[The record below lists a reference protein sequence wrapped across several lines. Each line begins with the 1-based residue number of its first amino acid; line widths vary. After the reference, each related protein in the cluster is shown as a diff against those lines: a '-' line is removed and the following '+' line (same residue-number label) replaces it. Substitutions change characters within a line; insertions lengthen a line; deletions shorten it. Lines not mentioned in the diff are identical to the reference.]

1 MFKQQYLKMC
11 QNEYFVAVS
20 IFISYNCEA
29 MQSYVKAK
37 RHASLKAFLL
47 LDFKINKNVN
57 VENYI
62 YVSFLI

>member
-29 MQSYVKAK
+29 MQSYLKAK
-37 RHASLKAFLL
+37 HHASLKAFLL
-47 LDFKINKNVN
+47 LDF
-57 VENYI
+57 
-62 YVSFLI
+62 